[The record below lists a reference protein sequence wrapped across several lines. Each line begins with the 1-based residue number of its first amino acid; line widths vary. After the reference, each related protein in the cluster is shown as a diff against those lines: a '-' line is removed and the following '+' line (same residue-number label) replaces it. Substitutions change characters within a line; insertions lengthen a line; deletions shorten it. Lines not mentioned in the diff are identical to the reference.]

1 MYICL
6 FGYFLVLDKTK
17 TLRIKWNMKISSRN
31 IYFYSMT
38 DLHIYCSLWTFWFS
52 IHLYWQFFFL
62 NILVNEKYL
71 KILWTM
77 KWLKERRKLR
87 NIHKHVC
94 IYTHIYIHYTRN
106 HIQLNKQKHTVR
118 IHSNTETLAYTH
130 TSISTHTHTLFIT
143 VILGSETANAMAKRS
158 SQFCSVHNDY
168 KVMYLADITY
178 SKYLRHTSV
187 AQEAMCLSSK
197 ISRYM

>member
-1 MYICL
+1 MYIHFFDGL
-6 FGYFLVLDKTK
+6 FSCPGQNKNIEDQMKYENKFTKHLFLQHDRFTHLLL
-17 TLRIKWNMKISSRN
+17 TLNLLILN
-31 IYFYSMT
+31 T
-38 DLHIYCSLWTFWFS
+38 S
-52 IHLYWQFFFL
+52 ILTIFFL

-130 TSISTHTHTLFIT
+130 TSISTPINTHFIT
-143 VILGSETANAMAKRS
+143 LWFLGLKLPMLWQKGPVNFIQYTMIIR
-158 SQFCSVHNDY
+158 
-168 KVMYLADITY
+168 
-178 SKYLRHTSV
+178 
-187 AQEAMCLSSK
+187 
-197 ISRYM
+197 